1 MIDSWEVNV
10 CVDFLKLWIL
20 EIVRKEYFS
29 RLSKDEEIVKSYIN
43 DIRRRMIYESFDES
57 KPIIKWIAFP
67 ASFPPSGYEAAF
79 AEYR

>member
-1 MIDSWEVNV
+1 MT
-10 CVDFLKLWIL
+10 
-20 EIVRKEYFS
+20 
-29 RLSKDEEIVKSYIN
+29 KDARETVS
-43 DIRRRMIYESFDES
+43 MESFDES